1 MNIKEHL
8 QFFVLM
14 IPTLLL
20 LVAAVITLAAPS
32 GGTASPRANEATGA
46 EPHAR
51 QELAV
56 VVDTEGGPLNA
67 VAAR

>member
-20 LVAAVITLAAPS
+20 LVAAVITLAAPP
-32 GGTASPRANEATGA
+32 ASAPKAADASTT
-46 EPHAR
+46 EPHGR
-51 QELAV
+51 YEVV
-56 VVDTEGGPLNA
+56 VVDTETGPLNA
-67 VAAR
+67 VAVR